1 MSVMPAAAA
10 SSSAY
15 WMSGLSTTGIISF
28 GLALV
33 TGRKRLPKPATGN
46 TAFLSLAISAPQ
58 DLPQLRF
65 IDHRHAEAL
74 RLFELGS
81 GLGARDHIVGL
92 LRHRRGHLVPARL
105 ERLARFLARHARER
119 AGEDE
124 RSTARARLAWRRF
137 DDDRLG
143 QALDD
148 RAVVRFVREFLDRLG
163 ELRADALQRH
173 LARWLAALAALRIVL
188 ADRFLVSH
196 ELRPIGAEESLHRAE
211 MAGEELRDLFAD
223 PRHGEGVD
231 ETRKLDFAGALD
243 MREHVGRRF
252 FAHALEIGERFRL
265 EPVEVGGIRHQLAL
279 DQLIDELLA
288 QALDVHRP
296 AARKVQQRALALRLA
311 IEAAGTARRRFA
323 GDTHRRP
330 AADRASARH
339 PEALPGQPRPGL
351 AHRHHLGNDVARA
364 PDHHRVSYPYV
375 LAAQLVLV
383 MQRRAAYRDAA
394 DEHRLQLRHR
404 RERAG
409 APDLHLDRLH
419 LGDLFLWRVLVRD
432 RPARLARHVA
442 ELALQT
448 QVVHLVDDAVDVE
461 R

>member
-1 MSVMPAAAA
+1 MARLLRPVTKIISVMPAAAA

-105 ERLARFLARHARER
+105 ERLARFL
-119 AGEDE
+119 
-124 RSTARARLAWRRF
+124 
-137 DDDRLG
+137 
-143 QALDD
+143 
-148 RAVVRFVREFLDRLG
+148 
-163 ELRADALQRH
+163 
-173 LARWLAALAALRIVL
+173 
-188 ADRFLVSH
+188 VSH

-211 MAGEELRDLFAD
+211 MAGQELRDLFAD

-252 FAHALEIGERFRL
+252 FAHALEIGERFRV

-279 DQLIDELLA
+279 DQ
-288 QALDVHRP
+288 
-296 AARKVQQRALALRLA
+296 
-311 IEAAGTARRRFA
+311 
-323 GDTHRRP
+323 
-330 AADRASARH
+330 
-339 PEALPGQPRPGL
+339 
-351 AHRHHLGNDVARA
+351 
-364 PDHHRVSYPYV
+364 
-375 LAAQLVLV
+375 
-383 MQRRAAYRDAA
+383 
-394 DEHRLQLRHR
+394 
-404 RERAG
+404 
-409 APDLHLDRLH
+409 
-419 LGDLFLWRVLVRD
+419 
-432 RPARLARHVA
+432 
-442 ELALQT
+442 
-448 QVVHLVDDAVDVE
+448 
-461 R
+461 